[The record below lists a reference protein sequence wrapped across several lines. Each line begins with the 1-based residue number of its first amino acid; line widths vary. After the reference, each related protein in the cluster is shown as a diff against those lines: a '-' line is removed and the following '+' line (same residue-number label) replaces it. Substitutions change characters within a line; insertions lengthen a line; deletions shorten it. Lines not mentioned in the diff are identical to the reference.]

1 MYLHNPLICD
11 SIDSTDPRLFIAL
24 NKAPKKPRFGCV
36 RELKD
41 LANIG
46 RGESAL
52 GEADGNESEVT
63 GGIVRF
69 PLGR

>member
-1 MYLHNPLICD
+1 V
-11 SIDSTDPRLFIAL
+11 
-24 NKAPKKPRFGCV
+24 PKKPRFVLV
-36 RELKD
+36 RALKD

-52 GEADGNESEVT
+52 GEADGNESEAT

-69 PLGR
+69 PLDS